1 MDRAVVSPFN
11 GQEALRMAVKLI
23 MGENYHGIS
32 IESGR
37 DAATIALQIVTTNTG
52 HTNVIAGGT
61 PTFSPL
67 AAAFPDKL
75 DKQHE
80 LGQFLTPSAVAEF
93 MASLFET
100 HRNDVHLIDAGAGEG
115 ALSSALVGRLC
126 HEPRKTKRI
135 SVTAYEIDGA
145 QIESLRARFE
155 GCRRECDRAG
165 LSFSATVLHEDF
177 IAAAVP
183 MVRNDLFGSQP
194 LAFNLAIINP
204 PYRKIRSDSST
215 RQLLRSAG
223 IEASNLYAGFVALVT
238 RLLVNGGELVAITPR
253 SFCNG
258 PYFKLFRE
266 DFLETMS
273 LRRLHVFESRS
284 AAFSRDAVLQ
294 ENIIFHA
301 VKDTTKPKR
310 VIISTSSGEPAGTV
324 TERVVDYCKIVSPND
339 AERFIH
345 LPTDD
350 QDAQARQAMER
361 FSTSLPA
368 LGVSVS
374 TGRVV
379 DFRAKEFLRQQ
390 PGRDTA
396 PLIYPCHFN
405 GGFVH
410 WPREKSRK
418 PNAIVSNDQTRELL
432 VPAGIYVLV
441 KRFTAKEERRRVVA
455 CIYDSHQIEA
465 PLVGFENHLNYFHI
479 AGRGFPMAL
488 AKGLAAF
495 LNSTFVDLY
504 FRQFNGHTQV
514 NATDLRSFNYP
525 SRGELERLGESV
537 TDLEMPQEQLDGI
550 VKRAFF

>member
-1 MDRAVVSPFN
+1 MLRPELVTTAVV
-11 GQEALRMAVKLI
+11 
-23 MGENYHGIS
+23 
-32 IESGR
+32 
-37 DAATIALQIVTTNTG
+37 
-52 HTNVIAGGT
+52 HTNVITGET
-61 PTFSPL
+61 PTLSPF
-67 AAAFPDKL
+67 APASRDEL

-80 LGQFLTPSAVAEF
+80 LGQFLTPDSVAEF
-93 MASLFET
+93 MASLFEV
-100 HRNDVHLIDAGAGEG
+100 HRSEVHLLDAGAGAG
-115 ALSSALVGRLC
+115 ALSAAMVGRLC
-126 HEPRKTKRI
+126 HEPRKPKRI
-135 SVTAYEIDGA
+135 SITAYEIDEA
-145 QIESLRARFE
+145 QIESLRATLD

-165 LSFSATVLHEDF
+165 ISFSATVLNEDF

-183 MVRNDLFGSQP
+183 MVRDDFFGSQP
-194 LAFNLAIINP
+194 PPFNVAIINP
-204 PYRKIRSDSST
+204 PYRKIHSDSST
-215 RQLLRSAG
+215 RLLLRSAG

-238 RLLVNGGELVAITPR
+238 RLLVKGGELVAITPR

-258 PYFKLFRE
+258 PYFKPFRE

-284 AAFSRDAVLQ
+284 AAFSKDAVLQ

-301 VKDTTKPKR
+301 VKGVPKPKR
-310 VIISTSSGEPAGTV
+310 VVISTSSGERSGTV
-324 TERVVDYCKIVSPND
+324 TERTVDFHEIVLPDD
-339 AERFIH
+339 AEQFIH

-350 QDAQARQAMER
+350 RHTRARQAIGR
-361 FSTSLPA
+361 LSTSLVT

-390 PGRDTA
+390 PGQDTA

-410 WPREKSRK
+410 WPKKKARK
-418 PNAIVSNDQTRELL
+418 PNAIVSNGQTRELL

-441 KRFTAKEERRRVVA
+441 KRFTAKEERRRIVA
-455 CIYDSHQIEA
+455 CIYDSHQIAA
-465 PLVGFENHLNYFHI
+465 PLVGFENHLNYFHV
-479 AGRGFPMAL
+479 AGHGLTMAL

-495 LNSTFVDLY
+495 LNSTVVDAY

-525 SRGELERLGESV
+525 TRAQLERLCERIS
-537 TDLEMPQEQLDGI
+537 DLDLSQEQLDGI
-550 VKRAFF
+550 VERELF

>member
-1 MDRAVVSPFN
+1 MTT
-11 GQEALRMAVKLI
+11 
-23 MGENYHGIS
+23 
-32 IESGR
+32 
-37 DAATIALQIVTTNTG
+37 AAI
-52 HTNVIAGGT
+52 HPNVIAGKA
-61 PTFSPL
+61 PMLSPF
-67 AAAFPDKL
+67 APASPDDL

-80 LGQFLTPSAVAEF
+80 LGQFLTPNPVAEF
-93 MASLFET
+93 MASLFEI
-100 HRNDVHLIDAGAGEG
+100 HRSEVHLLDAGAGAG
-115 ALSSALVGRLC
+115 ALSAALIERLC
-126 HEPRKTKRI
+126 RDPRKPKRI
-135 SVTAYEIDGA
+135 SITAYEIDAA
-145 QIESLRARFE
+145 QIEPLRATLD
-155 GCRRECDRAG
+155 GCRRECERAG
-165 LSFSATVLHEDF
+165 ISFSAAVLNEDF

-183 MVRNDLFGSQP
+183 MVRGDLFTSESP
-194 LAFNLAIINP
+194 RFNTAIINP

-215 RQLLRSAG
+215 RLALRSAG
-223 IEASNLYAGFVALVT
+223 IEASNLYAGFVALIT
-238 RLLVNGGELVAITPR
+238 RLLDKGGELVAITPR

-258 PYFKLFRE
+258 PYFKPFRE

-284 AAFSRDAVLQ
+284 AAFSGDAVLQ

-301 VKDTTKPKR
+301 VKGTAKPKR
-310 VIISTSSGEPAGTV
+310 VIISTSSGEPASTV
-324 TERVVDYCKIVSPND
+324 MERVVDFRKIVSPDD
-339 AERFIH
+339 AEQFIH

-350 QDAQARQAMER
+350 QHTQARQAMER
-361 FSTSLPA
+361 LSTSLAA

-390 PGRDTA
+390 PERDTA

-410 WPREKSRK
+410 WPKEKTRK
-418 PNAIVSNDQTRELL
+418 PNAIVSNEQTRALL

-465 PLVGFENHLNYFHI
+465 PLIGFENHLNYFHI
-479 AGRGFPMAL
+479 AGRGLPMAL

-525 SRGELERLGESV
+525 SRAELERLGERI

-550 VKRAFF
+550 VEREFF